1 MMRRVNIPLA
11 WQTQPT
17 LPAAAMLLLQLTIQG
32 QTARAQVLH
41 CTAKKKKIQFFL
53 LARILRAKVRGAHAM
68 LPFAVAGVGR

>member
-17 LPAAAMLLLQLTIQG
+17 PLAAAMLLLQLTIQG

-41 CTAKKKKIQFFL
+41 CTAKKKRSSFFYWPEL
-53 LARILRAKVRGAHAM
+53 CGQK
-68 LPFAVAGVGR
+68 